1 MIRYNEHIQLSSAD
15 LALFATLTGQQLPQP
30 ASIAEY
36 NRRLRAVANAWRQ
49 GHTQEERLLV
59 EITEGLLLDEGDGQP
74 AAMAGEALTEC
85 H

>member
-15 LALFATLTGQQLPQP
+15 LALFATLTGQDLPRP

-36 NRRLRAVANAWRQ
+36 NRRLRAAANAWRKGQ
-49 GHTQEERLLV
+49 SQEESLLV
-59 EITEGLLLDEGDGQP
+59 EITEGLLLAEGDDP
-74 AAMAGEALTEC
+74 PVAEHDESVTDW